1 VIGVLGTVPRRLP
14 KYLRMIGVGMSM
26 EMFQKTV
33 FFFFEI
39 DKDLKKDHRT
49 EEIALGYLRTLA
61 VAWDTVQIT
70 GHNWGRGKLF

>member
-1 VIGVLGTVPRRLP
+1 MIGVLGTVPRRLP
-14 KYLRMIGVGMSM
+14 KYLRMIAVGMSM
-26 EMFQKTV
+26 EVKGDC
-33 FFFFEI
+33 FFGI
-39 DKDLKKDHRT
+39 GKDLKKDHRT